1 MARMKQLLHDMD
13 YRTKILTGNYSPQFK
28 QTVDDM
34 MTECSF
40 TFEQIASKV
49 EITVDELHFYLS
61 FAT

>member
-1 MARMKQLLHDMD
+1 MARMKQLLHDMESFS
-13 YRTKILTGNYSPQFK
+13 YSPQFK
-28 QTVDDM
+28 ETIDNM
-34 MTECSF
+34 MTEGSF

>member
-1 MARMKQLLHDMD
+1 MARMKQLLHDMESF
-13 YRTKILTGNYSPQFK
+13 RYSPQFK

-34 MTECSF
+34 MTEGSY
-40 TFEQIASKV
+40 TYEQIASKV